1 MKKNIRRNV
10 FETNSSSAHSLS
22 LRQTPLGINL
32 VPSEGHFYIKNK
44 CFGWVGPAVISF
56 EDKLDYLAS
65 LGTKVIDYLYALS
78 VEKEMSSEKFLE
90 KMRDIL
96 PSEIIIELPKCDND
110 DERWHTTGIDH
121 QSIDLLEDEG
131 ISWEDFLYNNYRIII
146 DHDNH

>member
-1 MKKNIRRNV
+1 MKKQIRRCV

-32 VPSEGHFYIKNK
+32 VPSEGHFYIKDK
-44 CFGWVGPAVISF
+44 HYGWTGPTVFSF
-56 EDKLDYLAS
+56 KDKL
-65 LGTKVIDYLYALS
+65 DYLYALS

-96 PSEIIIELPKCDND
+96 PSKITIELPKCDND
-110 DERWHTTGIDH
+110 DERWRTTGIDH

-131 ISWEDFLYNNYRIII
+131 VSWKDFLYNNYLVII